1 MIVNVSRTSD
11 VSPRDQFD
19 YWRDVVSST
28 FAPLDAEA
36 APHLGFRG
44 QLRSTTAGAAHL
56 VDVVADAHCVNR
68 TQRLIDRSPS
78 GYYKVSVQLL
88 GRAVLR
94 QGRRTTRLEP
104 GDIAVYDTDRP
115 YSLTFDTAHHQLVVM
130 CPRSLLRLAPR
141 EVDALLACRISG
153 RQSMGAL
160 FFAFMSEL
168 AAQFDSL
175 ATVDGARLGDNVADL
190 LTSLLLEQM
199 PAYRLSVSRRCVLA
213 QVTSYIEQH
222 LGDPRLCPGQIA
234 AAHGYSTR
242 ALHKLFHDSGTTV
255 AGWIRQRRLEQCR
268 RDLRDPAGNGIPVGV
283 IGSRWGF
290 DDPAHFSRVF
300 KAAFGVS
307 PRAFRWGWERVEP
320 EAVPLVAI
328 DA

>member
-11 VSPRDQFD
+11 VSPRDQFE
-19 YWRDVVSST
+19 YWRDAISST
-28 FAPLDAEA
+28 FAPLDAVA
-36 APHLGFRG
+36 TPHPGFRG
-44 QLRSTTAGAAHL
+44 QLRWTTAGAAHL
-56 VDVVADAHCVNR
+56 VDVVADAHRVNR

-78 GYYKVSVQLL
+78 GFYKVSVQLL
-88 GRAVLR
+88 GRAILR
-94 QGRRTTRLEP
+94 QGRRMAPLEP
-104 GDIAVYDTDRP
+104 GDIAIYDTDRP
-115 YSLTFDTAHHQLVVM
+115 YSLAFDTAHHQLVVM
-130 CPRSLLRLAPR
+130 CPKSLLRLAPR
-141 EVDALLACRISG
+141 EVEPLLGCRISG

-160 FFAFMSEL
+160 VFAFMSEL

-199 PAYRLSVSRRCVLA
+199 PGHRLSVSRRCVLS

-222 LGDPRLCPGQIA
+222 LSDPRLCPGQIA

-242 ALHKLFHDSGTTV
+242 ALHKLFQDSGTTV

-290 DDPAHFSRVF
+290 DDPAHFSRAF

-307 PRAFRWGWERVEP
+307 PRAFRWSWERAEP
-320 EAVPLVAI
+320 DVVPLVAI